1 MVRHRFITI
10 RAGLTL
16 IEVMVVIAII
26 GILMGILLPV
36 LQRFKEQARDIQCQ
50 ANLKSAAMALLGYA
64 QQNRGSFP
72 YGFHWSKTNGV
83 SGKTLA
89 DWQQAP
95 GNNREF
101 VSWASEISK
110 WSKLG
115 KTADVES
122 DPSNYGAFL
131 QCPEALGVRDHYVS
145 YAINMLV
152 GVDPLLELSMGV
164 PARAQ
169 LRPARQGE
177 VRDDT
182 ALVWDTA
189 IVANSGFDMDY
200 IVGRDIDDQRFWKGA
215 ATPQL
220 RYYTRKDLLAG
231 MPGKLGQ
238 SQPVRLSVGLEAFL
252 NIDPVIDLTQSNP
265 QATPYH
271 GNLRFRHQQGTVC
284 NVAFGDGHVDR
295 FVAVPRADKTIQS
308 HNALRRNFMIN
319 WPVGIPADPAYP
331 Q

>member
-1 MVRHRFITI
+1 MVCQRSKSS

-36 LQRFKEQARDIQCQ
+36 LQRFREQARDIQCQ

-72 YGFHWSKTNGV
+72 YGFHWSKTNGTQ
-83 SGKTLA
+83 GRTLN
-89 DWQQAP
+89 DWQAAP

-152 GVDPLLELSMGV
+152 GVDPLLELAMSSQ
-164 PARAQ
+164 RSQ

-231 MPGKLGQ
+231 MPGNLGQ
-238 SQPVRLSVGLEAFL
+238 NSPIRLNVGLTPYF
-252 NIDPVIDLTQSNP
+252 NIDPVVDPTQPS
-265 QATPYH
+265 AETAPYH
-271 GNLRFRHQQGTVC
+271 GNLRFRHQRGTVS
-284 NVAFGDGHVDR
+284 NVAFGDGHVGR
-295 FVAVPRADKTIQS
+295 FVAIPRPDKTIQS